1 MIFLA
6 LLVLIIIGVR
16 WLVTPGERP
25 MFHNRRDRTD
35 RVIASNWVYTPP
47 ITDRIGN
54 FAQYDEQLD
63 LFVIVLTHEPE
74 GYSRYFLWG
83 EPEVGTLVVHSTA
96 GEKTI
101 ATIDRTENR
110 LFVFDLKART
120 RFEAAISP
128 GDAMK
133 MRKKADPRDG
143 VTGVVDDLA
152 QALKDELDQHRY
164 PTGATKIQ
172 PW

>member
-1 MIFLA
+1 MVFLA

-16 WLVTPGERP
+16 WLVTPSERP

-35 RVIASNWVYTPP
+35 RLIASNWVYTPP
-47 ITDRIGN
+47 ITDRAGN
-54 FAQYDEQLD
+54 FAQYDEQLN
-63 LFVIVLTHEPE
+63 LFVIVLTHEPD
-74 GYSRYFLWG
+74 GYSRHFLWG
-83 EPEVGTLVVHSTA
+83 EPGVGTLVVHTPS

-120 RFEAAISP
+120 RFEAPLLP

-143 VTGVVDDLA
+143 VTGVVEDLA
-152 QALKDELDQHRY
+152 QALKADLDQHRY
-164 PTGATKIQ
+164 PAGATKMQ

>member
-1 MIFLA
+1 MVFLA
-6 LLVLIIIGVR
+6 ILILVIIGVR
-16 WLVTPGERP
+16 WLVTPKERG

-35 RVIASNWVYTPP
+35 RLIASNWVYTPP

-54 FAQYDEQLD
+54 FAQYDEQLN
-63 LFVIVLTHEPE
+63 LFVIVLTHEPD

-83 EPEVGTLVVHSTA
+83 EPEAGRLVELSPP

-120 RFEAAISP
+120 RFEAPILP

-143 VTGVVDDLA
+143 VTGVVEDLA
-152 QALKDELDQHRY
+152 QALKEDLEQHQY
-164 PTGATKIQ
+164 PAGATTMP

>member
-1 MIFLA
+1 MVFLA

-35 RVIASNWVYTPP
+35 RLIASNWVYTPP
-47 ITDRIGN
+47 ITDRAGN
-54 FAQYDEQLD
+54 FAQYDEQLN
-63 LFVIVLTHEPE
+63 LFVIVLTHVPD
-74 GYSRYFLWG
+74 GYSQFFLWG
-83 EPEVGTLVVHSTA
+83 EPDAGRLVILSPA

-120 RFEAAISP
+120 RFEVTIAP

-143 VTGVVDDLA
+143 VTGVVEDLA
-152 QALKDELDQHRY
+152 QALKDELDLHRY
-164 PTGATKIQ
+164 PSGATKMQ